1 MKEIRN
7 LCIALTTSAIGI
19 SGCSYDSSMFQT
31 REAVTEPASVKTVT
45 ICERDPDIPLTDYQ
59 TLRED
64 IMSRAKSA
72 VELTTE
78 DFIGCSYKTAYYPI
92 EDANNIGFPVID
104 IKKYTEDYPER
115 LIKVPINQ
123 SFATSY
129 SYADFDRMTEKTD
142 MSSKLTIGSSSNIL
156 KVFSHSSET
165 TFNDV
170 FSSYSF
176 NSQRT
181 VYGESTI
188 SYYADRYALSLPPG
202 LYGRITGNYLTDT
215 FLEYLYSSSPEQ
227 LFNTY
232 GCFALTQF
240 ISGANAT
247 ALFTANEKSNTSAT
261 LRESHMDNLISAS
274 VGLGDLFS
282 VGVSFG
288 NSESQSSG
296 DTIAHNFSDNAFSVH
311 TYGGTAAYNQFTPPK
326 DVNDAFFDLSSWC
339 KSLLDEETHTIAN
352 IPENSLIPL
361 YELIEEDNLK
371 ERLQQIMSTGNATN
385 KDLDEP
391 YIYIWNIPW
400 TEFET
405 RQPMVDFHCK
415 LYTRYG
421 NSLHLSS
428 CYLRAPNDGILER
441 FISYESARLKK
452 QYPGLKIVVQEL
464 PPIDSWYTPDYT
476 IILPPG
482 YSFPIDTSAA
492 DINLNLMKKY
502 IDPASG
508 KLYLLPDENNSSD
521 IVYTVYNDATLN
533 DYTIKNKI
541 ENMESVTGIDLDAM
555 REAYRIIAL

>member
-19 SGCSYDSSMFQT
+19 SCCSYDSSMFQT

-176 NSQRT
+176 NSQKT

-371 ERLQQIMSTGNATN
+371 ERLHDIMELGYADN
-385 KDLDEP
+385 KSLREP
-391 YIYIWNIPW
+391 YIHIGRWKIYNRISDLNTVLEISS
-400 TEFET
+400 F
-405 RQPMVDFHCK
+405 
-415 LYTRYG
+415 LSTRYG
-421 NSLHLSS
+421 DNLELSYCEFTPHS
-428 CYLRAPNDGILER
+428 NIDIER
-441 FISYESARLKK
+441 FIAYESNRIKK
-452 QYPGLKIVVQEL
+452 QFPGLKIIVDEIPDITNPESGTIFL
-464 PPIDSWYTPDYT
+464 P
-476 IILPPG
+476 II
-482 YSFPIDTSAA
+482 SFPIDTSAA

>member
-45 ICERDPDIPLTDYQ
+45 ICERDPDIHLTDYQ

-188 SYYADRYALSLPPG
+188 SYYADRYALSLPQG

-371 ERLQQIMSTGNATN
+371 ERLHNIMELGYADN
-385 KDLDEP
+385 KSLQEP
-391 YIYIWNIPW
+391 YIHIGRWKIY
-400 TEFET
+400 T
-405 RQPMVDFHCK
+405 RISDLKTVLEISSF
-415 LYTRYG
+415 LSTRYG
-421 NSLHLSS
+421 DNLELSYCEFTPHS
-428 CYLRAPNDGILER
+428 NIDIER
-441 FISYESARLKK
+441 FIAYESNRIKK
-452 QYPGLKIVVQEL
+452 QFPGLKIIVDEIPDITNPESGTIFL
-464 PPIDSWYTPDYT
+464 P
-476 IILPPG
+476 II
-482 YSFPIDTSAA
+482 SFPIDTSAA